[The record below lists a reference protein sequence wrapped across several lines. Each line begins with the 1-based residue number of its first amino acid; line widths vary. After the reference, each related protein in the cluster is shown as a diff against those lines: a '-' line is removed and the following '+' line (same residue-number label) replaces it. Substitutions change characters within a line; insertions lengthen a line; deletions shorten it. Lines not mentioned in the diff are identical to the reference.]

1 MFIVFVSLRLKNDG
15 LQCLCGASNC
25 RGWLGKTP
33 QEFHLENSVALKK
46 NFALSANP
54 ASNPKGRAKDSLVRA
69 AVQKSDK
76 SSIKATPAP
85 CLATGRKRSLDVDEF
100 GLSATQRR
108 LQTQAMAKL
117 EEQKSKIIQNN
128 DGISTQAPILVV
140 AGKRARDV
148 DEFGLTAAQRQ
159 IQMQAFAKL
168 KLQTPQRG
176 I

>member
-1 MFIVFVSLRLKNDG
+1 M
-15 LQCLCGASNC
+15 
-25 RGWLGKTP
+25 
-33 QEFHLENSVALKK
+33 
-46 NFALSANP
+46 
-54 ASNPKGRAKDSLVRA
+54 
-69 AVQKSDK
+69 
-76 SSIKATPAP
+76 
-85 CLATGRKRSLDVDEF
+85 ATGRKRSLDVDEF

-117 EEQKSKIIQNN
+117 EEQKSKIIQSN

-168 KLQTPQRG
+168 KQQTPQRG